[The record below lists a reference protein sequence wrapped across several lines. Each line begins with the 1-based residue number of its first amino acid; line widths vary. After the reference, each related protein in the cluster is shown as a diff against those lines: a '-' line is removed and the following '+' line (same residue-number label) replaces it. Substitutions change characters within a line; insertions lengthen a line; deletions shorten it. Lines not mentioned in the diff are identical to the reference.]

1 MRKKQGT
8 MALYAA
14 VFSLALCSC
23 QSGAGNER
31 LAQERLEQENREQGS
46 WEKETAAQDSGDVSD
61 AEERGKSQEEVARNP
76 LKQGEERDQG
86 DGGFH
91 IKAVQNLET
100 GNELLSAAF
109 LKAGDIRYQVSFD
122 LTREGMESDRI
133 QCAFS
138 MRNADHSSYY
148 DSIASVEI
156 STEKGRRSYEIEPVF
171 PDGSSYMQ
179 AESGEIRFCLDGP
192 AGPYISVKGLHE
204 LDGDY
209 YPSSVFQGS
218 GLMFRYLTKA
228 DLCMYPTEDLW
239 LLRNEIYALHGRIF
253 QNEVLR
259 QYFETYSWYR
269 GTTEPGAFS
278 EDILS
283 DVEKKNVALIKE
295 MEDDPNRAML
305 DGSNHYGIEDLP
317 FAPYLSYLG
326 KYDETGLSADL
337 TQAKDMGGYYVV
349 QGSISV
355 PASITP
361 EQLEGVKAGKEVEV
375 VLDELTGEAG
385 ILTLDPGGN
394 AADPVYGYILREY
407 AEDQGCETGLWAD
420 YKSGTYQL
428 WQTSGDTVMKTVYR
442 GDIYLLKGTVTGGDV
457 SLEGASENQRL
468 IFASKGAGERSGGET
483 DVFGNHLYYNSRGH
497 FTAVYYLGD

>member
-31 LAQERLEQENREQGS
+31 LAQERLEQEKREQGS

-228 DLCMYPTEDLW
+228 DLCM
-239 LLRNEIYALHGRIF
+239 
-253 QNEVLR
+253 
-259 QYFETYSWYR
+259 
-269 GTTEPGAFS
+269 
-278 EDILS
+278 
-283 DVEKKNVALIKE
+283 
-295 MEDDPNRAML
+295 
-305 DGSNHYGIEDLP
+305 
-317 FAPYLSYLG
+317 
-326 KYDETGLSADL
+326 
-337 TQAKDMGGYYVV
+337 
-349 QGSISV
+349 
-355 PASITP
+355 
-361 EQLEGVKAGKEVEV
+361 
-375 VLDELTGEAG
+375 
-385 ILTLDPGGN
+385 
-394 AADPVYGYILREY
+394 
-407 AEDQGCETGLWAD
+407 
-420 YKSGTYQL
+420 
-428 WQTSGDTVMKTVYR
+428 
-442 GDIYLLKGTVTGGDV
+442 
-457 SLEGASENQRL
+457 
-468 IFASKGAGERSGGET
+468 
-483 DVFGNHLYYNSRGH
+483 
-497 FTAVYYLGD
+497 